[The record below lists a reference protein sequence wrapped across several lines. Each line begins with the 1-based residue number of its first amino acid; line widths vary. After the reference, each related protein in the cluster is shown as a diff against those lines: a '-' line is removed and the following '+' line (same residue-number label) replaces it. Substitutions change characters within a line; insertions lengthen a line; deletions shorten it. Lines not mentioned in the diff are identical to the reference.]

1 MLLVHPLFSLLS
13 FFLFCCWRNSH
24 EIEGAVQSFLLFTCK
39 PSACLTVLSRRVRAV
54 SCQPP
59 GLRYR
64 LLSSVVLLLLP
75 FCRFSSGLH
84 HLDNYQASPCS
95 SYPESRRGIPET
107 WSLSP
112 TTRSSSPKIKTTTVL
127 SGQMHATFSTVNQS
141 KQARPGTGFRLVKL
155 VNRGVAWAYEHHTP
169 L

>member
-1 MLLVHPLFSLLS
+1 MKLRGLSNPFFSSPAIQTLCLD
-13 FFLFCCWRNSH
+13 RP
-24 EIEGAVQSFLLFTCK
+24 V
-39 PSACLTVLSRRVRAV
+39 SACACRFLSTAA
-54 SCQPP
+54 P

-155 VNRGVAWAYEHHTP
+155 VNRGVAWAYEHPTP